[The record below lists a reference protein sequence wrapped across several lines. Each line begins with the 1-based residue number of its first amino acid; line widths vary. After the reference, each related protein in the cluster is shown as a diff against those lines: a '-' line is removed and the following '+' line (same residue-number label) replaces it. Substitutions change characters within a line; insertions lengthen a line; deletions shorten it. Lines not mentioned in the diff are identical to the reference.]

1 MKELTHFINEVANT
15 TTIVNKIVN
24 KIKKE
29 FQKEFGDK
37 VILGSAR
44 ANHQQLYDVYIYDM
58 DINTLKKV
66 NDILKKHIPIWKGF
80 TDKEMQKKLD
90 DKKEFFDKFNDDKSV
105 TLDRY
110 PVEFFRFTSRDLKM
124 MVGESMYSL
133 KDYIENSGIMLESFV
148 DGQLRK

>member
-1 MKELTHFINEVANT
+1 MKELTQFINEVANT
-15 TTIVNKIVN
+15 TTIVN

-44 ANHQQLYDVYIYDM
+44 ANHQQLYDVYICDM

-110 PVEFFRFTSRDLKM
+110 PIEFFRFTSRDLKWV
-124 MVGESMYSL
+124 VGESMYSL

-148 DGQLRK
+148 DRQLRK